1 MNWVAWGGNTIAL
14 GFAGPGATIKYE
26 NWSWTASGN
35 GVAFNVEFYS
45 TDGTLAEG
53 TYVAAADEA
62 VAAGTY
68 KQSASVLHRVS
79 GDVDTA
85 SACEGAFVVTK
96 EGDNYKIETII
107 EGIPYIYNRPISL

>member
-1 MNWVAWGGNTIAL
+1 M
-14 GFAGPGATIKYE
+14 
-26 NWSWTASGN
+26 
-35 GVAFNVEFYS
+35 
-45 TDGTLAEG
+45 
-53 TYVAAADEA
+53 AAADEA

-107 EGIPYIYNRPISL
+107 EGIPYIYNGPISL